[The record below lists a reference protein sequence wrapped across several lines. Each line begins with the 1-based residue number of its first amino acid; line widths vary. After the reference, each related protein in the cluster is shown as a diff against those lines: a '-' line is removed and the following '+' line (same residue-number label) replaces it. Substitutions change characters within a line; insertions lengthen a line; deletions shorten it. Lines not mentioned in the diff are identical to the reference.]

1 MSGKSKIS
9 LYRQKHNTYFSNT
22 RHDLI
27 ELIPQNRN
35 KILEIGCGTGATL
48 IALKKLGK
56 ADYVSGVDIVDL
68 NQKEELDKFIC
79 CDIEKEVSS
88 LPFANDFFDII
99 ICADILEHL
108 IDPWKV
114 VKELKR
120 YLKKDGILI
129 ASIPNIREIKTML
142 KIFFKGDFL
151 YENEG
156 ILDKTHLRFFCKK
169 NIIDLFKKN
178 GYTIEKITYNL
189 APKRNILNK
198 MFLGFL
204 EEFLVAQYIVLAR
217 NTQDNEW

>member
-1 MSGKSKIS
+1 
-9 LYRQKHNTYFSNT
+9 
-22 RHDLI
+22 
-27 ELIPQNRN
+27 
-35 KILEIGCGTGATL
+35 
-48 IALKKLGK
+48 
-56 ADYVSGVDIVDL
+56 
-68 NQKEELDKFIC
+68 
-79 CDIEKEVSS
+79 
-88 LPFANDFFDII
+88 
-99 ICADILEHL
+99 
-108 IDPWKV
+108 
-114 VKELKR
+114 
-120 YLKKDGILI
+120 
-129 ASIPNIREIKTML
+129 ML